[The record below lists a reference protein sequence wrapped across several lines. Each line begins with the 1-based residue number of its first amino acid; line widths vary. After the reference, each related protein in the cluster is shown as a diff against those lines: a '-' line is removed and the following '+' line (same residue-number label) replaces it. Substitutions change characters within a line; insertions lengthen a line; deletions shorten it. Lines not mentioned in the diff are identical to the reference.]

1 MKTIAAIST
10 AAAPGGIGVIRISGD
25 EARAVGD
32 RVFKSISGAKLCDMA
47 GYTCRFGHVYA
58 PDGERLDECVATV
71 FAAPHSFTGEDVVE
85 LSCHGGLFVLKAV
98 LQAVFA
104 AGAVSAAPGEFTR
117 RAFLNGKMDLAQAEA
132 VMQIISA
139 QGREA
144 MKAAQAGHDGA
155 LSHRIEK
162 LRSDLTDIGAHLAA
176 WADYPDDDIP
186 QVDETMLKTR
196 LAAGKTALK
205 DLLAGFDGGRIL
217 REGVVTVIAGRPN
230 AGKST
235 LMNLLAGCER
245 SIVTDLAGTTR
256 DAIDTEVINDSGHF
270 VFIDTA
276 GLRRKSKVDDDIE
289 RYSVLRAQMA
299 VERADVCVIMIDGV
313 EGFTE
318 QDSKVAGIA
327 HEQGKACIIAV
338 NKWDAVEKDDKT
350 MDAMRKKLAN
360 DFSFMSYAPFIFL
373 SAKTGQR
380 VERLFELIKAVAQQN
395 AMRIST
401 GMLNDVLA
409 QATTRVQPPTDKGRR
424 LRIYYMTQAST
435 KPPTFVFFVN
445 RADLFHFSYQRY
457 LENQIRDTFGL
468 EGTPV
473 RFIVRE
479 KGDNPKK

>member
-32 RVFKSISGAKLCDMA
+32 RVFKSFSGAKLCDMA

-139 QGREA
+139 QGRE
-144 MKAAQAGHDGA
+144 
-155 LSHRIEK
+155 
-162 LRSDLTDIGAHLAA
+162 
-176 WADYPDDDIP
+176 DDDIP

-256 DAIDTEVINDSGHF
+256 DVVEETVLLGEIPLRLA
-270 VFIDTA
+270 DTA
-276 GLRRKSKVDDDIE
+276 GIRDTEDRVEQIGVRMALDRVKTAQFVLAVFDASEELNDDDRALMDAIGDTPAVAVINKSDLAPKIDRAEIDKHFKEVVTVSAISGEGLPALQNAAAHALKTAELNPNDGILYTE
-289 RYSVLRAQMA
+289 RQ
-299 VERADVCVIMIDGV
+299 RADVQEALTALEEAENALLMGM
-313 EGFTE
+313 T
-318 QDSKVAGIA
+318 
-327 HEQGKACIIAV
+327 
-338 NKWDAVEKDDKT
+338 WDAVT
-350 MDAMRKKLAN
+350 V
-360 DFSFMSYAPFIFL
+360 S
-373 SAKTGQR
+373 
-380 VERLFELIKAVAQQN
+380 
-395 AMRIST
+395 
-401 GMLNDVLA
+401 
-409 QATTRVQPPTDKGRR
+409 
-424 LRIYYMTQAST
+424 
-435 KPPTFVFFVN
+435 
-445 RADLFHFSYQRY
+445 
-457 LENQIRDTFGL
+457 L
-468 EGTPV
+468 EGAIAALNELTGERV
-473 RFIVRE
+473 SDAVVDQVFE
-479 KGDNPKK
+479 KFCVGK

>member
-32 RVFKSISGAKLCDMA
+32 RVFKSVSGAKLCDMA

-155 LSHRIEK
+155 LSRRIEK

-235 LMNLLAGCER
+235 LLNTIMGKKIAITSNTAQTTRHRFRAVYTREDMQIGVRMALDRVKTAQFVLAVFDASEELNDDDRALMDAIGDTPAVAVINK
-245 SIVTDLAGTTR
+245 SDLAPK
-256 DAIDTEVINDSGHF
+256 IDRAEIDKHFKEVVTVSALSGDGLPALQNAAARALKTAELNPNDGILYTE
-270 VFIDTA
+270 
-276 GLRRKSKVDDDIE
+276 R
-289 RYSVLRAQMA
+289 Q
-299 VERADVCVIMIDGV
+299 RADV
-313 EGFTE
+313 
-318 QDSKVAGIA
+318 Q
-327 HEQGKACIIAV
+327 KALTALEEAE
-338 NKWDAVEKDDKT
+338 NALLMGMTWDAVT
-350 MDAMRKKLAN
+350 V
-360 DFSFMSYAPFIFL
+360 S
-373 SAKTGQR
+373 
-380 VERLFELIKAVAQQN
+380 
-395 AMRIST
+395 
-401 GMLNDVLA
+401 
-409 QATTRVQPPTDKGRR
+409 
-424 LRIYYMTQAST
+424 
-435 KPPTFVFFVN
+435 
-445 RADLFHFSYQRY
+445 
-457 LENQIRDTFGL
+457 L
-468 EGTPV
+468 EGAIAALNELTGERV
-473 RFIVRE
+473 SDAVVDQVFE
-479 KGDNPKK
+479 KFCVGK